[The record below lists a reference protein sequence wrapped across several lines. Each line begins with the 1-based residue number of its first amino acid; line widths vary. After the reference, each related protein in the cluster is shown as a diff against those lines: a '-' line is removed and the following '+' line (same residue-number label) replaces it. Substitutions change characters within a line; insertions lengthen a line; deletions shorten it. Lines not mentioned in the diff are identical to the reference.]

1 MSQKQHVL
9 RRFSH
14 GKSALIAPI
23 LCINTFLLFTMS
35 PLRSAIMKEP
45 LTYTKVTHS
54 HSQNNCLEFRLLASF
69 FSLSRI
75 QDERVFLKEN

>member
-1 MSQKQHVL
+1 
-9 RRFSH
+9 
-14 GKSALIAPI
+14 
-23 LCINTFLLFTMS
+23 
-35 PLRSAIMKEP
+35 MKEP